1 VKEAES
7 GYVLGFWVMGLWL
20 VEGRRGSGSATGDVE
35 RDRGGE
41 ARRLVGMTFIDR
53 RCASSALRSLLAV
66 VIGSRFATEAER
78 GCTVGRSTGERQSTS
93 TTLGRPAFA
102 YETSTAMSQLFPLS
116 HLDTDMVLALHSCER
131 SWTTTSS

>member
-1 VKEAES
+1 MGTYTEERAEVEGRRGASLGAGEKLRLEPVWKDDVKEAES
-7 GYVLGFWVMGLWL
+7 GYVVGFWVMGLWL

-35 RDRGGE
+35 RERGGE
-41 ARRLVGMTFIDR
+41 AGRLVGITFIDR

-78 GCTVGRSTGERQSTS
+78 CCTVGRSTGERQSTS

-102 YETSTAMSQLFPLS
+102 
-116 HLDTDMVLALHSCER
+116 
-131 SWTTTSS
+131 